1 MTLNW
6 SAILAVA
13 LGLLLAGGRASAQ
26 MPPSAAEIAAYD
38 GLHAAAWAGDVP
50 AIERLVAS
58 GAAIDRRDGQRRTA
72 LHIAA
77 HARQREAMRAL
88 VRLGA
93 DPRAQ
98 DGQRY
103 DAITIAAVA
112 DDLETLRVAIAI
124 GGDPRAITSPYDGTA
139 LIAAA
144 HLGHDEIV
152 KALIEAGAP
161 LDHVNNLAWT
171 ALIEAVILGDGGVRT
186 SAPSVIWSRP
196 ARGGT
201 SATATASRRSRWP
214 ASAAM
219 PRWCSSWAVPGH
231 GVRAG
236 RTRFVSALSGP
247 RRGPGPGLAS
257 RPKPRRSCI
266 VTNRSQR
273 PTALPA

>member
-1 MTLNW
+1 MMLNW

-13 LGLLLAGGRASAQ
+13 LGLLLAGGPASAQ

-58 GAAIDRRDGQRRTA
+58 GAAVDRRDGQRRTA

-112 DDLETLRVAIAI
+112 DDLESLRVAIAI

-144 HLGHDEIV
+144 HLGHEGIV

-171 ALIEAVILGDGGVRT
+171 ALIEAVILGDGGVRHQRT
-186 SAPSVIWSRP
+186 VRHLVEAG
-196 ARGGT
+196 ARRDLGDRNGVT
-201 SATATASRRSRWP
+201 PIEMARQRGY
-214 ASAAM
+214 AAM
-219 PRWCSSWAVPGH
+219 VLILGGS
-231 GVRAG
+231 
-236 RTRFVSALSGP
+236 
-247 RRGPGPGLAS
+247 
-257 RPKPRRSCI
+257 
-266 VTNRSQR
+266 
-273 PTALPA
+273 